1 VIFEVAD
8 VIELEMESQNES
20 DTQDLLSFWFYVYV
34 QVYKQSYDFQHV
46 NVNAWAAAV
55 TYIWAKEKRQAIT
68 QADAAKQ
75 YSISVATVRKYSK
88 IVNTL
93 LN

>member
-1 VIFEVAD
+1 
-8 VIELEMESQNES
+8 
-20 DTQDLLSFWFYVYV
+20 
-34 QVYKQSYDFQHV
+34 V

-75 YSISVATVRKYSK
+75 YSISAATVRKYSK